1 MDRYVTLNLMLVILQ
16 WTCSSIRIKRLVS
29 FPRNDYKLNTPL
41 NSMALSTWAI
51 VHENKKELTI
61 ELVKL
66 KSKSY
71 EEQQTINKWQNKFH
85 KSLVALKVT
94 TAETKKY

>member
-1 MDRYVTLNLMLVILQ
+1 MT
-16 WTCSSIRIKRLVS
+16 
-29 FPRNDYKLNTPL
+29 YKLNTPL
-41 NSMALSTWAI
+41 NIIELSTSVI
-51 VHENKKELTI
+51 VHENKNDLTI

-71 EEQQTINKWQNKFH
+71 EEQQIINKWQNKFH

>member
-1 MDRYVTLNLMLVILQ
+1 
-16 WTCSSIRIKRLVS
+16 
-29 FPRNDYKLNTPL
+29 
-41 NSMALSTWAI
+41 MALSTWAI

-71 EEQQTINKWQNKFH
+71 EEQQTINKWQNQFH

>member
-1 MDRYVTLNLMLVILQ
+1 
-16 WTCSSIRIKRLVS
+16 
-29 FPRNDYKLNTPL
+29 
-41 NSMALSTWAI
+41 MALSTWAI

-66 KSKSY
+66 NSKSY
-71 EEQQTINKWQNKFH
+71 DEQQTINKWQNKFH

>member
-1 MDRYVTLNLMLVILQ
+1 MI
-16 WTCSSIRIKRLVS
+16 
-29 FPRNDYKLNTPL
+29 YKLNTSL
-41 NSMALSTWAI
+41 NSIALSTSAI
-51 VHENKKELTI
+51 VHENKNELTI
-61 ELVKL
+61 ELIKL
-66 KSKSY
+66 NSKSY